1 MANDPITKS
10 STTGIISKTTSVDAV
25 SVIFT
30 PQATAP
36 SSPTKGQSYVDAA
49 TGHLW
54 TYDGA
59 TWVDNGTGGGGGGV
73 TFYSISVDFGA
84 TPNGSFT
91 KTFAH
96 VGATTA
102 MKVVMQQ
109 DGTSDET
116 ELAPLSCAA
125 ACLAADVITIRVH
138 SVNGNPFSGIRTFSY
153 LIG

>member
-1 MANDPITKS
+1 MSNQPITKD
-10 STTGIISKTTSVDAV
+10 STTNIISKTTSVDV
-25 SVIFT
+25 DSMIFT

-36 SSPTKGQSYVDAA
+36 SSPTKGQSYVDTA

-54 TYDGA
+54 TYNGA
-59 TWVDNGTGGGGGGV
+59 AWVDNGTGGGGGGV
-73 TFYSISVDFGA
+73 TFYSASIDFGA
-84 TPNGSFT
+84 TPSGSFT

-116 ELAPLSCAA
+116 ELAPLAVAA

-138 SVNGNPFSGIRTFSY
+138 SVNGNFFAGIRAFSY